1 MSSNPSALASPIEP
15 KGSRL
20 WLKYLE
26 ATTQEQ
32 RDHFDKFDKTPAIRL
47 PTNTPSDLSD
57 NERYLTPPEET
68 PPPIVPPRL
77 QYNRRQLYKKLYK
90 QDTRLPNNYGWFK
103 ASPNSDILFKLPE
116 KKGLRF
122 DECLDVAKEAYR
134 FRRFRL
140 FSKLKKRFDQELR
153 ELNTRRSII
162 DALVRDIDNVHYDA
176 YK

>member
-1 MSSNPSALASPIEP
+1 MSSNPSALASPIEL

-26 ATTQEQ
+26 STTQKQ

-47 PTNTPSDLSD
+47 PTNTPSDFSD
-57 NERYLTPPEET
+57 DECYLMPPEET

-90 QDTRLPNNYGWFK
+90 QDARLPNNYSWFK
-103 ASPNSDILFKLPE
+103 ASPDSDILFKLPE

-122 DECLDVAKEAYR
+122 DERLDVAKAVYR
-134 FRRFRL
+134 FRRFHL
-140 FSKLKKRFDQELR
+140 VSKLKKRFDQELE
-153 ELNTRRSII
+153 ELNT
-162 DALVRDIDNVHYDA
+162 
-176 YK
+176 